1 MRGENGEDGEG
12 EDGCRSAEPGPRM
25 RQEGADPT
33 GPDPNPPLPNAS
45 GGEQYHTVIAVSRQN
60 GVGREK
66 VPPYQRSRHGGD
78 VRGRSYFRGS
88 KVGTGR
94 DRDV

>member
-1 MRGENGEDGEG
+1 MQVGRTRTPDEAGRG
-12 EDGCRSAEPGPRM
+12 GPY
-25 RQEGADPT
+25 GA
-33 GPDPNPPLPNAS
+33 GPQPPLPNAS

-78 VRGRSYFRGS
+78 ARGRSYFRGS